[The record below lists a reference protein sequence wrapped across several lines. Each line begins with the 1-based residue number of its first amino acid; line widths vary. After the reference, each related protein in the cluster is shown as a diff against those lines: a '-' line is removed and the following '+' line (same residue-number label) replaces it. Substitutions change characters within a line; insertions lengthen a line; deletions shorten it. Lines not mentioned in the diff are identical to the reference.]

1 MWRIYANTSWLQ
13 IVVVASAAA
22 QGYIPSNTQ
31 LNGPQAQNT
40 QMGYGFSSP
49 SSGLF
54 ESETIEKMAQR
65 AFDPTSDSMDFQ
77 EGNFQWK
84 GRSFQLANQRVFRAR
99 FERFLLASPAEES
112 VAYGQIL
119 QQVEDLLSVGNL
131 PDDET
136 LAQAWDLLFKASE
149 YDQDGGNAS
158 IVANQVFNAWRIR
171 QEMRGKAITEIELL
185 RVRDLQQEIVANR
198 NRVVERLKEQKSKT
212 SGDKDKDKDKEAAAT
227 QEINSSQSGQEAYFR
242 ALDLA
247 ETEAK
252 IALLESQSAAT
263 AIQAKLQFQSQ
274 IVSFIMQRRFHHAQI
289 LASFYQLLFKG
300 SQQKLEVGKEEL
312 NAFIPSS
319 DLSFTVD
326 SLLFMAREAINDVR
340 IGVDA
345 VLTAESEGRQL
356 IALERVQETFFLGEH
371 VLELDRI
378 PTQQRR
384 AFLDLYRSMLEAQ
397 ELANVK
403 DYKSLR
409 EMIGSL
415 EALAEDFPAARMK
428 ASINAAMSASDM
440 AVFAA
445 AQFRNAG
452 DIKSAREE
460 LENAMK
466 LWPTNP
472 TIIDFQ
478 TETNRLAT
486 ASSQGVQIFDD
497 LLKRGDR
504 RGIYANRM
512 ELGFSLANDNERKQK
527 LMQVVDVIARV
538 DLLIAQSEEMAKQGD
553 HFAAWELIQLAY
565 EADADDAPM
574 NRARAQL
581 APRVAKFVGLLD
593 LAEAAELASRYAAA
607 LNNYLIAQDI
617 YPASRICRLAI
628 ERVSQSFLTMA
639 AEHMQADHL

>member
-1 MWRIYANTSWLQ
+1 MWKIYVNISWVQ
-13 IVVVASAAA
+13 IVVVTCAVA
-22 QGYIPSNTQ
+22 QGYVPSNALPNQSQT
-31 LNGPQAQNT
+31 QNT
-40 QMGYGFSSP
+40 QMGYGFSAP
-49 SSGLF
+49 SSGSF
-54 ESETIEKMAQR
+54 ESETFQKMALN

-77 EGNFQWK
+77 EGSFQWK

-99 FERFLLASPAEES
+99 FERFLLASPAED
-112 VAYGQIL
+112 VFAYGQVL
-119 QQVEDLLSVGNL
+119 QQVEELLSVGNL
-131 PDDET
+131 PDAET
-136 LAQAWDLLFKASE
+136 LSQAWNLLFKASE
-149 YDQDGGNAS
+149 YDRDGGNAS

-171 QEMRGKAITEIELL
+171 QEMRGKAITEVELQ
-185 RVRDLQQEIVANR
+185 RVRSVQQEIVANR
-198 NRVVERLKEQKSKT
+198 NRVVERLKEQKIRET
-212 SGDKDKDKDKEAAAT
+212 VTKEKNAAVT
-227 QEINSSQSGQEAYFR
+227 KEIDSSQSGQEAYFR

-252 IALLESQSAAT
+252 IALLESQAAAT

-274 IVSFIMQRRFHHAQI
+274 IVSFMMQRRFHHAQI

-312 NAFIPSS
+312 NAFIPNS
-319 DLSFTVD
+319 DLSLTVD

-340 IGVDA
+340 VGVDA
-345 VLTAESEGRQL
+345 VLTAESEGRRL

-371 VLELDRI
+371 LLELDRI
-378 PTQQRR
+378 PTHQRR
-384 AFLDLYRSMLEAQ
+384 QFLDLYRSMLEAQ

-403 DYKSLR
+403 DYQGLR
-409 EMIGSL
+409 EMIGTL
-415 EALAEDFPAARMK
+415 EALAQDFPAGRMR
-428 ASINAAMSASDM
+428 ASIDSAMSVSDM

-445 AQFRNAG
+445 AQYRNAG

-460 LENAMK
+460 LANAIK
-466 LWPTNP
+466 VWPTNP
-472 TIIDFQ
+472 TIRDFQ

-504 RGIYANRM
+504 RGIYTNRM
-512 ELGFSLANDNERKQK
+512 ELGFSLANDDQRKQE

-538 DLLIAQSEEMAKQGD
+538 DLLIAQSEEMANQGD
-553 HFAAWELIQLAY
+553 YFAAWELIQLAF

-574 NRARAQL
+574 NRVRAKL

-593 LAEAAELASRYAAA
+593 RALDADAENRYAAA

-617 YPASRICRLAI
+617 YPASRICRIGI
-628 ERVSQSFLTMA
+628 ERVSQSVLNMA
-639 AEHMQADHL
+639 ADQMHANHL

>member
-1 MWRIYANTSWLQ
+1 MWRIYVNISWFQ
-13 IVVVASAAA
+13 IVVVTCAVA
-22 QGYIPSNTQ
+22 QGYVPSNTQ
-31 LNGPQAQNT
+31 SNKPQAQNS

-49 SSGLF
+49 SSGSF
-54 ESETIEKMAQR
+54 ESETFQTMAQR

-112 VAYGQIL
+112 VAYAQIL

-171 QEMRGKAITEIELL
+171 QEMRGKAITEIELQ
-185 RVRDLQQEIVANR
+185 RVRSLQQEIVANR
-198 NRVVERLKEQKSKT
+198 NRVVERLKQQKSKT
-212 SGDKDKDKDKEAAAT
+212 HGDKEKEAAAAN
-227 QEINSSQSGQEAYFR
+227 EINSSQSGQEAYFR
-242 ALDLA
+242 ALDLQ

-252 IALLESQSAAT
+252 IALLESQAAAT

-312 NAFIPSS
+312 NAFIPNS

-326 SLLFMAREAINDVR
+326 SLLFMAREAVNDVR
-340 IGVDA
+340 VGVDA
-345 VLTAESEGRQL
+345 VLTAESEGRRL

-371 VLELDRI
+371 LLELDRI
-378 PTQQRR
+378 PSQQRR
-384 AFLDLYRSMLEAQ
+384 AFLDLYRTMLEAQ

-403 DYKSLR
+403 DYKGLR
-409 EMIGSL
+409 DMIGSL
-415 EALAEDFPAARMK
+415 ELLAQDFPAARMK
-428 ASINAAMSASDM
+428 ASIDSAMSVSDM

-445 AQFRNAG
+445 AQYRNAG

-460 LENAMK
+460 LANAIK
-466 LWPTNP
+466 IWPTNP
-472 TIIDFQ
+472 SIRDFQ

-512 ELGFSLANDNERKQK
+512 ELGFSLAHDDERKRK

-538 DLLIAQSEEMAKQGD
+538 DLLIAQAEEMAKQGD

-574 NRARAQL
+574 NRTRAKL

-593 LAEAAELASRYAAA
+593 LAVDDELASRYSAA

-617 YPASRICRLAI
+617 YPASRICRIGI
-628 ERVSQSFLTMA
+628 ERVSQLFLTMA
-639 AEHMQADHL
+639 AEHMQAS

>member
-1 MWRIYANTSWLQ
+1 MWKIYVNISWVQ
-13 IVVVASAAA
+13 IVVVTCAVA
-22 QGYIPSNTQ
+22 QGYVPSNALPNQSRT
-31 LNGPQAQNT
+31 QNT
-40 QMGYGFSSP
+40 QMGYGFSAP
-49 SSGLF
+49 SSGSF
-54 ESETIEKMAQR
+54 ESETFQKMALN

-77 EGNFQWK
+77 EGSFQWK

-99 FERFLLASPAEES
+99 FERFLLASPAED
-112 VAYGQIL
+112 VFAYGQVL
-119 QQVEDLLSVGNL
+119 QQVEELLSVGNL
-131 PDDET
+131 PDAET
-136 LAQAWDLLFKASE
+136 LSQAWNLLFKASE
-149 YDQDGGNAS
+149 YDRDGGNAS

-171 QEMRGKAITEIELL
+171 QEMRGKAITEVELQ
-185 RVRDLQQEIVANR
+185 RVRSVQQEIVANR
-198 NRVVERLKEQKSKT
+198 NRVVERLKEQKIRET
-212 SGDKDKDKDKEAAAT
+212 VTKEKNAAVT
-227 QEINSSQSGQEAYFR
+227 KEIDSSQSGQEAYFR

-252 IALLESQSAAT
+252 IALLESQAAAT

-274 IVSFIMQRRFHHAQI
+274 IVSFMMQRRFHHAQI

-312 NAFIPSS
+312 NAFIPNS

-340 IGVDA
+340 VGVDA
-345 VLTAESEGRQL
+345 VLTAESEGRRL

-371 VLELDRI
+371 LLELDRI
-378 PTQQRR
+378 PTHQRR
-384 AFLDLYRSMLEAQ
+384 QFLDLYRSMLEAQ

-403 DYKSLR
+403 DYQGLR
-409 EMIGSL
+409 EMIGTL
-415 EALAEDFPAARMK
+415 EALAQDFPAGRMR
-428 ASINAAMSASDM
+428 ASIDSAMSVSDM

-445 AQFRNAG
+445 AQYRNAG

-460 LENAMK
+460 LANAIK
-466 LWPTNP
+466 VWPTNP
-472 TIIDFQ
+472 TIRDFQ

-504 RGIYANRM
+504 RGIYTNRM
-512 ELGFSLANDNERKQK
+512 ELGFSLANDDQRKQE

-538 DLLIAQSEEMAKQGD
+538 DLLIAQSEEMANQGD
-553 HFAAWELIQLAY
+553 YFAAWELIQLAF

-574 NRARAQL
+574 NRVRAKL

-593 LAEAAELASRYAAA
+593 RAADAEAENRYAAA

-617 YPASRICRLAI
+617 YPASRICRIGI
-628 ERVSQSFLTMA
+628 ERVSQSVLNMA
-639 AEHMQADHL
+639 ADQMHANHL

>member
-1 MWRIYANTSWLQ
+1 MWKIYVNISWVQ
-13 IVVVASAAA
+13 IVVVTCAVA
-22 QGYIPSNTQ
+22 QGYVPSNALPNQSQT
-31 LNGPQAQNT
+31 QNT
-40 QMGYGFSSP
+40 QMGYGFSAP
-49 SSGLF
+49 SSGSF
-54 ESETIEKMAQR
+54 ESETFQKMALN

-77 EGNFQWK
+77 EGSFQWK

-99 FERFLLASPAEES
+99 FERFLLASPAED
-112 VAYGQIL
+112 VFAYGQVL
-119 QQVEDLLSVGNL
+119 QQVEELLSVGNL
-131 PDDET
+131 PDAET
-136 LAQAWDLLFKASE
+136 LSQAWNLLFKASE
-149 YDQDGGNAS
+149 YDRDGGNAS

-171 QEMRGKAITEIELL
+171 QEMRGKAITEVELQ
-185 RVRDLQQEIVANR
+185 RVRSVQQEIVANR
-198 NRVVERLKEQKSKT
+198 NRVVERLKEQKIRET
-212 SGDKDKDKDKEAAAT
+212 VTKEKNAAVT
-227 QEINSSQSGQEAYFR
+227 KEIDSSQSGQEAYFR

-252 IALLESQSAAT
+252 IALLESQAAAT

-274 IVSFIMQRRFHHAQI
+274 IVSFMMQRRFHHAQI

-312 NAFIPSS
+312 NAFIPNS

-340 IGVDA
+340 VGVDA
-345 VLTAESEGRQL
+345 VLTAESEGRRL

-371 VLELDRI
+371 LLELDRI
-378 PTQQRR
+378 PTHQRR
-384 AFLDLYRSMLEAQ
+384 QFLDLYRSMLEAQ

-403 DYKSLR
+403 DYQGLR
-409 EMIGSL
+409 EMIGTL
-415 EALAEDFPAARMK
+415 EALAQDFPAGRMR
-428 ASINAAMSASDM
+428 ASIDSAMSVSDM

-445 AQFRNAG
+445 AQYRNAG

-460 LENAMK
+460 LANAIK
-466 LWPTNP
+466 VWPTNP
-472 TIIDFQ
+472 TIRDFQ

-504 RGIYANRM
+504 RGIYTNRM
-512 ELGFSLANDNERKQK
+512 ELGFSLANDDQRKQE

-538 DLLIAQSEEMAKQGD
+538 DLLIAQSEEMANQGD
-553 HFAAWELIQLAY
+553 YFAAWELIQLAF

-574 NRARAQL
+574 NRVRAKL

-593 LAEAAELASRYAAA
+593 RALDADAENRYAAA

-617 YPASRICRLAI
+617 YPASRICRIGI
-628 ERVSQSFLTMA
+628 ERVSQSVLNMA
-639 AEHMQADHL
+639 ADQMHANHL

>member
-1 MWRIYANTSWLQ
+1 MWRIYVNISLFQ
-13 IVVVASAAA
+13 IVVVTCAVA
-22 QGYIPSNTQ
+22 QGYVPSNTQ
-31 LNGPQAQNT
+31 SNQPQAQNS

-49 SSGLF
+49 SSGSF
-54 ESETIEKMAQR
+54 ESETFQTMAQR

-171 QEMRGKAITEIELL
+171 QEMRGKAITEIELQRL
-185 RVRDLQQEIVANR
+185 RGLQQEIVANR
-198 NRVVERLKEQKSKT
+198 NRVVERLKQQKSKT
-212 SGDKDKDKDKEAAAT
+212 NGDKEKAAAAAN
-227 QEINSSQSGQEAYFR
+227 EINSSQSGQEAYFR

-252 IALLESQSAAT
+252 IALLESQAAAT

-312 NAFIPSS
+312 NAFIPNS

-340 IGVDA
+340 VGVDA
-345 VLTAESEGRQL
+345 VLTAESEGRRL

-371 VLELDRI
+371 LLELDRI
-378 PTQQRR
+378 PSQQRR

-403 DYKSLR
+403 DYKGVR
-409 EMIGSL
+409 DMIGSL
-415 EALAEDFPAARMK
+415 ELLAQDFPAARMK
-428 ASINAAMSASDM
+428 ASIDSAMSVSDM

-445 AQFRNAG
+445 AQYRNAG

-460 LENAMK
+460 LANAIK
-466 LWPTNP
+466 IWPTNP
-472 TIIDFQ
+472 SIRDFQ

-512 ELGFSLANDNERKQK
+512 ELGFSLAHDDERKQK

-538 DLLIAQSEEMAKQGD
+538 DLLIAQAEEMAKQGD

-574 NRARAQL
+574 NRTRAKL

-593 LAEAAELASRYAAA
+593 LAADDELASRYSAA

-617 YPASRICRLAI
+617 YPASRICRLGI

-639 AEHMQADHL
+639 AEQMQASQL

>member
-1 MWRIYANTSWLQ
+1 MWKIYVNISWVQ
-13 IVVVASAAA
+13 IVVVTCAVA
-22 QGYIPSNTQ
+22 QGYVPSNALPNQSQT
-31 LNGPQAQNT
+31 QNT
-40 QMGYGFSSP
+40 QMGYGFSAP
-49 SSGLF
+49 SSGSF
-54 ESETIEKMAQR
+54 ESETFQKMALN

-77 EGNFQWK
+77 EGSFQWK

-99 FERFLLASPAEES
+99 FERFLLASPAED
-112 VAYGQIL
+112 VFAYGQVL
-119 QQVEDLLSVGNL
+119 QQVEELLSVGNL
-131 PDDET
+131 PDAET
-136 LAQAWDLLFKASE
+136 LSQAWNLLFKASE
-149 YDQDGGNAS
+149 YDRDGGNAS

-171 QEMRGKAITEIELL
+171 QEMRGKAITEVELQ
-185 RVRDLQQEIVANR
+185 RVRSVQQEIVANR
-198 NRVVERLKEQKSKT
+198 NRVVERLKEQKIRET
-212 SGDKDKDKDKEAAAT
+212 VTKEKNAAVT
-227 QEINSSQSGQEAYFR
+227 KEIDSSQSGQEAYFR

-252 IALLESQSAAT
+252 IALLESQAAAT

-274 IVSFIMQRRFHHAQI
+274 IVSFMMQRRFHHAQI

-312 NAFIPSS
+312 NAFIPNS

-340 IGVDA
+340 VGVDA
-345 VLTAESEGRQL
+345 VLTAESEGRRL

-371 VLELDRI
+371 LLELDRI
-378 PTQQRR
+378 PTHQRR
-384 AFLDLYRSMLEAQ
+384 QFLDLYRSMLEAQ

-403 DYKSLR
+403 DYQGLR
-409 EMIGSL
+409 EMIGTL
-415 EALAEDFPAARMK
+415 EALAQDFPAGRMR
-428 ASINAAMSASDM
+428 ASIDSAMSVSDM

-445 AQFRNAG
+445 AQYRNAG

-460 LENAMK
+460 LANAIK
-466 LWPTNP
+466 VWPTNP
-472 TIIDFQ
+472 TIRDFQ

-504 RGIYANRM
+504 RGIYTNRM
-512 ELGFSLANDNERKQK
+512 ELGFSLANDDQRKQE

-538 DLLIAQSEEMAKQGD
+538 DLLIAQSEEMANQGD
-553 HFAAWELIQLAY
+553 YFAAWELIQLAF

-574 NRARAQL
+574 NRVRAKL

-593 LAEAAELASRYAAA
+593 RAADAEAENRYAAA

-617 YPASRICRLAI
+617 YPASRICRIGI
-628 ERVSQSFLTMA
+628 ERVSQSVLNMA
-639 AEHMQADHL
+639 ADQMHANHL

>member
-1 MWRIYANTSWLQ
+1 MWRIYVNISWFQ
-13 IVVVASAAA
+13 ILVAICAVA
-22 QGYIPSNTQ
+22 QGYVPSNMQ
-31 LNGPQAQNT
+31 PNEFPAKNT
-40 QMGYGFSSP
+40 QAGNGFSSP
-49 SSGLF
+49 SSGSF
-54 ESETIEKMAQR
+54 ESQTFQMMAQK

-77 EGNFQWK
+77 EGSFQWK
-84 GRSFQLANQRVFRAR
+84 GRSFQLANQRVFRAQ
-99 FERFLLASPAEES
+99 FERFLLSSPAEEAG
-112 VAYGQIL
+112 AYGKIL
-119 QQVEDLLSVGNL
+119 QQVEDLLSVKNL

-136 LAQAWDLLFKASE
+136 LAQAWNLLFKASE
-149 YDQDGGNAS
+149 YDHDGGNAS

-171 QEMRGKAITEIELL
+171 QEMRGKAITENELQ
-185 RVRDLQQEIVANR
+185 RVRSLQQEILVNR
-198 NRVVERLKEQKSKT
+198 NRVVARLKEKKTKARGKS
-212 SGDKDKDKDKEAAAT
+212 SGVEGDDQQEFADNIGVGEAH
-227 QEINSSQSGQEAYFR
+227 FR
-242 ALDLA
+242 ALDLE

-252 IALLESQSAAT
+252 IALLESQAAAT
-263 AIQAKLQFQSQ
+263 ALQAKLQFQSQ

-312 NAFIPSS
+312 NAFIPNS

-326 SLLFMAREAINDVR
+326 SLLFMAREAVNDVR
-340 IGVDA
+340 VGVDA
-345 VLTAESEGRQL
+345 VLTAESEGRRL
-356 IALERVQETFFLGEH
+356 IALERLQETFFLGEH
-371 VLELDRI
+371 LLELDRI
-378 PTQQRR
+378 PAQQRR
-384 AFLDLYRSMLEAQ
+384 AFLDLYRIMLEAQ
-397 ELANVK
+397 ELANIK
-403 DYKSLR
+403 DYKGLR
-409 EMIGSL
+409 KMIESL
-415 EALAEDFPAARMK
+415 ETLAQDFPAGRMK
-428 ASINAAMSASDM
+428 ASIDSAMSFSDM

-445 AQFRNAG
+445 AQYRNAG

-460 LENAMK
+460 LANAIQV
-466 LWPTNP
+466 WPTNP
-472 TIIDFQ
+472 TIRDFQ

-512 ELGFSLANDNERKQK
+512 ELGFSLANDDERKQQ

-538 DLLIAQSEEMAKQGD
+538 DLLITQCEEMAKQGD

-574 NRARAQL
+574 NRMRAKL

-593 LAEAAELASRYAAA
+593 LAESAELASRYAAA

-617 YPASRICRLAI
+617 YPASRICRLGI

-639 AEHMQADHL
+639 AEHIQASKL